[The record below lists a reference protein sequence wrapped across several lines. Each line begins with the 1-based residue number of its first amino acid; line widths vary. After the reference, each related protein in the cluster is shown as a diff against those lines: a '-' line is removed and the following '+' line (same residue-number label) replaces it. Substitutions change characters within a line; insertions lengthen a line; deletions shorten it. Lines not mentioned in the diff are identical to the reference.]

1 MICRVNKYFI
11 LLFFISLVYNL
22 TYAQNLIEKRGHI
35 TYISSQN
42 IYVKFDNT
50 NGILQND
57 TLYTEINKKV
67 VPAVL
72 VKYISSVSV
81 AGERIVKQDFSLND
95 ILVAFVKSEN
105 SNSEIKKDSAEND
118 NLSLPKKNTESKTY
132 SSNEIRR
139 NYRVSNPPVSGRF
152 SIQSYTGASN
162 YITAGNYQRWRYN
175 FSLYA
180 NNISG
185 SKLSFSNY
193 MSFSYRTNEW
203 QDIKNNFAGNLRVYD
218 FALNYRFNK
227 NTNIWVGRHLNSKIT
242 NISSIDGAQFEFSPA
257 GTNYSFGFVAGSRP
271 DFANMGFN
279 IKLFEFGGY
288 ISRIDTASSGVME
301 NSFALMQQTN
311 AFKID
316 RRFLYFQHSN
326 NVINNLS
333 LFLSS
338 EIDLYKIE
346 NGKSKNDFSL
356 TGMYL
361 SARYSPVKIISF
373 ILSYDARKNVIYY
386 ETFKTY
392 IQTLIDNAVRQ
403 GIRGGISLHP
413 INKMFINLNTGYRFS
428 QGDVKPS
435 RNYNAYISYSQIPFL
450 ELAPSFSFT
459 KLITSYVNGTT
470 AEIRVSKDISF
481 LNSDLSIGYERVDYS
496 FSYNTEKL
504 TQNIF
509 SADLYFR
516 MLNKLYL
523 NFNYEGTFQ
532 KKLTDNRILIGLIQR
547 F

>member
-1 MICRVNKYFI
+1 MIYQINKYFL
-11 LLFFISLVYNL
+11 LLFLFLISLSYP
-22 TYAQNLIEKRGHI
+22 QNLVEKRGQV

-42 IYVKFDNT
+42 VYVKFDNT

-57 TLYTEINKKV
+57 TLYSKTGKKV

-72 VKYISSVSV
+72 VKFISSTSV
-81 AGERIVKQDFSLND
+81 AGEKIVKQDFSLND
-95 ILVAFVKSEN
+95 ILFAFVKGEY
-105 SNSEIKKDSAEND
+105 SNAALKKDSTSND
-118 NLSLPKKNTESKTY
+118 NLSLIKKNNESKAA
-132 SSNEIRR
+132 SSNEIRK
-139 NYRVSNPPVSGRF
+139 NYKSSNPSIGGRF
-152 SIQSYTGASN
+152 SIQSYTGTSN
-162 YITAGNYQRWRYN
+162 YTGNGDYQRWRYN

-180 NNISG
+180 KNISD

-193 MSFSYRTNEW
+193 MSFSYRTSEW

-218 FALNYRFNK
+218 FAFNYQFNK
-227 NTNIWVGRHLNSKIT
+227 NTNIWFGRHLNSKIT
-242 NISSIDGAQFEFSPA
+242 NISSIDGAQLEFQP
-257 GTNYSFGFVAGSRP
+257 GRTNYSFGFVAGSRP

-288 ISRIDTASSGVME
+288 ISRIDTASAGVME

-311 AFKID
+311 DLKID

-326 NVINNLS
+326 NIITNLN

-338 EIDLYKIE
+338 EIDLYKKE

-356 TGMYL
+356 TAMYL
-361 SARYSPVKIISF
+361 SARYSPVRLISF
-373 ILSYDARKNVIYY
+373 NLSYDARKNVIYY
-386 ETFKTY
+386 ETFKNY
-392 IQTLIDNAVRQ
+392 IQTLIENAARQ

-413 INKMFINLNTGYRFS
+413 FNKMFINLNTGYRFS

-450 ELAPSFSFT
+450 DIAPSFSFT

-470 AEIRVSKDISF
+470 AEIRISKDINL
-481 LNSDLSIGYERVDYS
+481 LNSNLSIGYEKVDYN

-516 MLNKLYL
+516 LINKLYL

-532 KKLTDNRILIGLIQR
+532 KRLTDNRVLVGLIQR